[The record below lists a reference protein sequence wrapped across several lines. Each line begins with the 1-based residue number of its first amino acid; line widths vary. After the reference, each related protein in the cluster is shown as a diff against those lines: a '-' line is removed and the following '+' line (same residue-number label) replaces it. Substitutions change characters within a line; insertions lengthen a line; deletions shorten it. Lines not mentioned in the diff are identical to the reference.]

1 MSEAV
6 FRLESF
12 SAPDEPGRE
21 ALRRDELALAY
32 RDGLAEGRAQGFSAE
47 LRALTE
53 AIGALALS
61 MGDARVLWVEAE
73 RQAVA
78 GIMPALAEIIA
89 VLAGR
94 PDPAGLEA
102 ALCDE
107 FLSLAGQ
114 ATPPGWHILCP
125 PAMEAMVRRAALAAG
140 IDAPDIRG
148 SAGED
153 EVSIILDQ
161 GRSAFSTPQVAQHFR
176 DLLAELQEHEP

>member
-12 SAPDEPGRE
+12 SAPDEASRE
-21 ALRRDELALAY
+21 TVRRDELALAY

-53 AIGALALS
+53 AIGAFGQVMS
-61 MGDARVLWVEAE
+61 DAQAIRAEAE
-73 RQAVA
+73 RETVA
-78 GIMPALAEIIA
+78 GLMPVLAEIIA
-89 VLAGR
+89 VLAAR
-94 PDPAGLEA
+94 PESAGLEA

-107 FLSLAGQ
+107 FLRMAGQ

-125 PAMEAMVRRAALAAG
+125 PAMEAMIRRCALAAG
-140 IDAPDIRG
+140 IAEPDIRIG
-148 SAGED
+148 SEGDDAA
-153 EVSIILDQ
+153 IILDQ
-161 GRSAFSTPQVAQHFR
+161 GRSAFSTRQAAQHFR